1 MHRPSLPH
9 GVSAASGP
17 DRVTAPVVRAWHI
30 VAVGGRRPP
39 RHRSG
44 GFSGIR
50 RVKPSWGRRLWMVP
64 LAGLTV
70 ATLLAAGLAWS
81 QSPSALTWPASIV
94 PIAAFVSHDRGL
106 AFLHPVPVHFQSPRT
121 FDRQTAAQD
130 QPDGATQKAEVLL
143 QAAE

>member
-17 DRVTAPVVRAWHI
+17 DRVTAPVVRTWHI
-30 VAVGGRRPP
+30 VTVGGRRPP

-44 GFSGIR
+44 GLSGIRRKAVRNRRR

-70 ATLLAAGLAWS
+70 ATFLAAGLARS
-81 QSPSALTWPASIV
+81 QSPPACPGPAI
-94 PIAAFVSHDRGL
+94 IAPTGAFVSHDRGL
-106 AFLHPVPVHFQSPRT
+106 AFLH
-121 FDRQTAAQD
+121 
-130 QPDGATQKAEVLL
+130 
-143 QAAE
+143 